1 MHHLEKWEMASLFGV
16 RKPNGRPNKVWKMI
30 SKSKPREQLNIF
42 FHCTHSALR
51 HGLQMDSDRSVLGSF
66 LALVHPGWR
75 NWFWLLNVK
84 KSCPITECVPFLK
97 DESLRFPDPVWPKPR
112 WIYSTSQPC
121 HMAFSCWARC
131 SQNHSSGCWHQSA
144 EGKLFIQLI
153 IRSSLPPF
161 LLCLHFSCTPLNM
174 FQAFLWVTESA
185 PHCIYHED
193 SKQVSAWLK
202 VFESGVR
209 VVGSWTWGIF
219 VVPCYLS
226 WPLKCT

>member
-1 MHHLEKWEMASLFGV
+1 MASKWIPIDLFWDPSWHWWWRQDV
-16 RKPNGRPNKVWKMI
+16 RMI
-30 SKSKPREQLNIF
+30 IANIVAESMV
-42 FHCTHSALR
+42 TAEE
-51 HGLQMDSDRSVLGSF
+51 SDRIYYLYFKVMEEIDEEIRQCGLHP
-66 LALVHPGWR
+66 VHPGWR

-84 KSCPITECVPFLK
+84 KSCPITECVPFLQ

-112 WIYSTSQPC
+112 WIYSASQPC
-121 HMAFSCWARC
+121 HTAFTCWARC

-202 VFESGVR
+202 VFESVVR

-219 VVPCYLS
+219 VVPCNLS
-226 WPLKCT
+226 WPL